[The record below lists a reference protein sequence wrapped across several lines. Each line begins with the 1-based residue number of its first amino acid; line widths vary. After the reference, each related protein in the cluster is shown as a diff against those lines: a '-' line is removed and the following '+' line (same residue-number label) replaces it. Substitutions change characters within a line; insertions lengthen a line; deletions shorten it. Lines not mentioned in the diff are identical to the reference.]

1 MAFGS
6 QFAASGYSTQSTEK
20 FMVFQDQSKSAP
32 NFLAITDSRILNFPR
47 AHITLVQ
54 RVTLYPSPETAPASR
69 CVTTET
75 MSLINVLL
83 DFTGTEI
90 DVTGLKLQIAIQ
102 MPLPV
107 LQNLRLK
114 RKSQLVLL

>member
-1 MAFGS
+1 MGC
-6 QFAASGYSTQSTEK
+6 QE
-20 FMVFQDQSKSAP
+20 QSKNAL
-32 NFLAITDSRILNFPR
+32 NFLAITDSRILNFPQ

-54 RVTLYPSPETAPASR
+54 RATLYLSRETAPASR

-75 MSLINVLL
+75 MSLINVPL

-90 DVTGLKLQIAIQ
+90 GVTGLKLQIAIQ

-107 LQNLRLK
+107 LQNLQLK